1 MKRLSLAVSV
11 CLSLLARAPAHAQAA
26 PEALA
31 LATAAI
37 EAQGGER
44 SLRRIESVRVRAM
57 VHEHALEQSVRPEG
71 PYYEN
76 FSDLVE
82 LRRPE
87 GSTLLAES
95 RSRGY
100 RSRWWREPV
109 WTETATLVTGGAAFT
124 TAGDELKP
132 TSPAL
137 VPEAEESLALGPERA
152 LLTALAADDL
162 RRGAATLHG
171 AEHDTLHFTW
181 SGHPVTIY
189 LSKAD
194 HMPAAVELRRALP
207 LDIFWSP
214 WGDVISRTEWDAW
227 TVEAE
232 GLRYP
237 RRWTTFSNGQVQR
250 SRMIDGLEINPADA
264 ALPEPGPDLIAAAR
278 AASRPIDTLPF
289 SPRGAVAVA
298 PGVTLYVGPWNVTE
312 IVHPGG
318 VYVVEAPISSGYS
331 RGVMEHVAKQG
342 PVLGVIS
349 TSDAWPHVGGLRQ
362 YAAAGTPIYAL
373 DLNAPLIGRI
383 LAAPFDTRPDD
394 LARQPRAAHLRL
406 ISNPTTI
413 GRGADAF
420 RILPFRSATGERQMA
435 LYWPAHRLLYT
446 SDLIA
451 VQSNGL
457 WLPQGRDEVAG
468 LIAREVLDV
477 ETVFGMHYGPVAWA
491 DVLEMEAVT

>member
-1 MKRLSLAVSV
+1 M
-11 CLSLLARAPAHAQAA
+11 
-26 PEALA
+26 
-31 LATAAI
+31 
-37 EAQGGER
+37 
-44 SLRRIESVRVRAM
+44 
-57 VHEHALEQSVRPEG
+57 
-71 PYYEN
+71 
-76 FSDLVE
+76 
-82 LRRPE
+82 
-87 GSTLLAES
+87 
-95 RSRGY
+95 
-100 RSRWWREPV
+100 
-109 WTETATLVTGGAAFT
+109 
-124 TAGDELKP
+124 
-132 TSPAL
+132 
-137 VPEAEESLALGPERA
+137 
-152 LLTALAADDL
+152 
-162 RRGAATLHG
+162 
-171 AEHDTLHFTW
+171 
-181 SGHPVTIY
+181 
-189 LSKAD
+189 
-194 HMPAAVELRRALP
+194 
-207 LDIFWSP
+207 
-214 WGDVISRTEWDAW
+214 
-227 TVEAE
+227 
-232 GLRYP
+232 
-237 RRWTTFSNGQVQR
+237 
-250 SRMIDGLEINPADA
+250 
-264 ALPEPGPDLIAAAR
+264 
-278 AASRPIDTLPF
+278 
-289 SPRGAVAVA
+289 AVA

-477 ETVFGMHYGPVAWA
+477 ESVFGMHYGPVAWA

>member
-207 LDIFWSP
+207 LDILVALGRRHLPNRVGRLDSGGRRSAISATLDDVQQWTGSAFADDRWI
-214 WGDVISRTEWDAW
+214 GDQSR
-227 TVEAE
+227 
-232 GLRYP
+232 
-237 RRWTTFSNGQVQR
+237 
-250 SRMIDGLEINPADA
+250 
-264 ALPEPGPDLIAAAR
+264 
-278 AASRPIDTLPF
+278 
-289 SPRGAVAVA
+289 
-298 PGVTLYVGPWNVTE
+298 
-312 IVHPGG
+312 
-318 VYVVEAPISSGYS
+318 
-331 RGVMEHVAKQG
+331 
-342 PVLGVIS
+342 
-349 TSDAWPHVGGLRQ
+349 
-362 YAAAGTPIYAL
+362 
-373 DLNAPLIGRI
+373 
-383 LAAPFDTRPDD
+383 
-394 LARQPRAAHLRL
+394 
-406 ISNPTTI
+406 
-413 GRGADAF
+413 GRGAAGAGS
-420 RILPFRSATGERQMA
+420 RPHRGGPRSVASDRHPSLLTARRRGRRARRHA
-435 LYWPAHRLLYT
+435 LRG
-446 SDLIA
+446 S
-451 VQSNGL
+451 
-457 WLPQGRDEVAG
+457 
-468 LIAREVLDV
+468 V
-477 ETVFGMHYGPVAWA
+477 EC
-491 DVLEMEAVT
+491 D